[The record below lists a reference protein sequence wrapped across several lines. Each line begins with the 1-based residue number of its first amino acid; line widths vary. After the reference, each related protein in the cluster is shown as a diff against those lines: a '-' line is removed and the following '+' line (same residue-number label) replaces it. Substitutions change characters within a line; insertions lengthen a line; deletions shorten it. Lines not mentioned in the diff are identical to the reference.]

1 MVLSYVWVLL
11 VPFPAFNWAGS
22 RGCSDSDGSRAA
34 GNSWMSMR
42 HVWECKASG
51 TRVGLL
57 YWHRD
62 FTLVLHDSTDY
73 TFIALQK
80 WVSSPTI
87 LHYWAIYWCTM
98 NPGIPK
104 VRNAL
109 CLPRL
114 MNFTYVRERYP
125 LTSQL
130 IQENTIIE
138 FGEYLLDRNSI
149 WADSFATDT
158 ITEPC
163 TLHGTR
169 RCQCRP
175 RVPSRVECAHL
186 SISTHRELV
195 SRRGKLRPSPLLNMM
210 VKCSI
215 SHVARIHMVMQ
226 VSLSTP
232 LHVCF
237 PDYVCP

>member
-1 MVLSYVWVLL
+1 MVLSYV
-11 VPFPAFNWAGS
+11 
-22 RGCSDSDGSRAA
+22 RAA

-80 WVSSPTI
+80 WV
-87 LHYWAIYWCTM
+87 
-98 NPGIPK
+98 
-104 VRNAL
+104 RNAL

-138 FGEYLLDRNSI
+138 F
-149 WADSFATDT
+149 DT

-169 RCQCRP
+169 RCQCHP

-226 VSLSTP
+226 LRKVTFHPYLFDKVETGPPNTTDELIESSGKMVILEKLLALMKKKGSQLVYIQSDVLHLGYLRRLLSLLAIQILP
-232 LHVCF
+232 
-237 PDYVCP
+237 YRRA